1 MQNIGSKQRYG
12 NSMMWNNED
21 DKWRQFPVK
30 YETSWSYD
38 YDKVEGQRL
47 VGVAEEGSFGG

>member
-1 MQNIGSKQRYG
+1 MV
-12 NSMMWNNED
+12 WNNED
-21 DKWRQFPVK
+21 DKWRQFPEK

>member
-38 YDKVEGQRL
+38 YGKVEGQRL